1 MCLCMSERIVSQT
14 GIKRTPNT
22 LSLFYEKGK
31 QLGITYIDRQYS
43 VCWNCCQ
50 NSGRM
55 LCMYVKMN
63 QKTTFQQYFMFRFFG
78 IVHFQIENKN
88 LKITTT
94 FFRNISRLAMQICEL
109 MSPNY
114 TMFPCYYYKQPGC
127 SSSVHQPANL
137 LKVMGVR
144 CQLLLAQCKAGDISK
159 KCGSYFKVLFS
170 KNEQYQKGPGI
181 SHKYI
186 CYHFRK
192 ILLKG
197 HRFPKRGYIGQVQH
211 FVRLLFYF

>member
-170 KNEQYQKGPGI
+170 KNEQYQKALVYPI
-181 SHKYI
+181 NTSAI
-186 CYHFRK
+186 
-192 ILLKG
+192 ILEKLKC

>member
-1 MCLCMSERIVSQT
+1 MKKESSQVLHTQIGSILSVGIVAK
-14 GIKRTPNT
+14 ILVEVKVN
-22 LSLFYEKGK
+22 
-31 QLGITYIDRQYS
+31 
-43 VCWNCCQ
+43 V
-50 NSGRM
+50 
-55 LCMYVKMN
+55 MYVCKN
-63 QKTTFQQYFMFRFFG
+63 KLENNILVVFH
-78 IVHFQIENKN
+78 VQIFWYCSFLDRKQN

-192 ILLKG
+192 ILLKS

>member
-1 MCLCMSERIVSQT
+1 MPPPQGDMPGQIQLKKYNHATYMLNRKHR
-14 GIKRTPNT
+14 GIKKVRKKN
-22 LSLFYEKGK
+22 FYFANFRGK
-31 QLGITYIDRQYS
+31 
-43 VCWNCCQ
+43 
-50 NSGRM
+50 
-55 LCMYVKMN
+55 
-63 QKTTFQQYFMFRFFG
+63 
-78 IVHFQIENKN
+78 H
-88 LKITTT
+88 LKPDVWYK
-94 FFRNISRLAMQICEL
+94 RSKSHSRPMQICEL

-192 ILLKG
+192 ILLKS

>member
-1 MCLCMSERIVSQT
+1 
-14 GIKRTPNT
+14 
-22 LSLFYEKGK
+22 
-31 QLGITYIDRQYS
+31 
-43 VCWNCCQ
+43 
-50 NSGRM
+50 
-55 LCMYVKMN
+55 MYVKIN

-78 IVHFQIENKN
+78 IVHFQIENKTLN
-88 LKITTT
+88 NYHI
-94 FFRNISRLAMQICEL
+94 FRNISRLAMQICEL

-192 ILLKG
+192 ILLKS

>member
-1 MCLCMSERIVSQT
+1 MQYVCKNKLENNILVVFHVQIFWYCSFLDR
-14 GIKRTPNT
+14 
-22 LSLFYEKGK
+22 K
-31 QLGITYIDRQYS
+31 Q
-43 VCWNCCQ
+43 
-50 NSGRM
+50 
-55 LCMYVKMN
+55 
-63 QKTTFQQYFMFRFFG
+63 
-78 IVHFQIENKN
+78 N

-114 TMFPCYYYKQPGC
+114 TMFPCYYYKQLGC

-192 ILLKG
+192 IKMSQISKEGVYWPSPTLCKTSLLLL
-197 HRFPKRGYIGQVQH
+197 RNVDIGPTHVWLWWFIYVWSQDSKTTIGLISCQTQ
-211 FVRLLFYF
+211 L

>member
-1 MCLCMSERIVSQT
+1 
-14 GIKRTPNT
+14 
-22 LSLFYEKGK
+22 
-31 QLGITYIDRQYS
+31 
-43 VCWNCCQ
+43 
-50 NSGRM
+50 
-55 LCMYVKMN
+55 MYVCKN
-63 QKTTFQQYFMFRFFG
+63 ELENNILVVFH
-78 IVHFQIENKN
+78 VQIFWYCSFLDRKQN